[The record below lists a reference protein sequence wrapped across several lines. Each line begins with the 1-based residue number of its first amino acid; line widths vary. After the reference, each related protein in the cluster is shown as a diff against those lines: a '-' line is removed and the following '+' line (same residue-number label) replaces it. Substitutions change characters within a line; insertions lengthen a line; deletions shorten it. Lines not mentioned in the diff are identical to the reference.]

1 MKREREK
8 VFQKLYKLDKHDK
21 KHKNDELQIRATNQ
35 TSFTPN
41 GGDET
46 EAKARSSL
54 RGQGD
59 SQ

>member
-8 VFQKLYKLDKHDK
+8 MFQKLYK

-54 RGQGD
+54 RSQGD